1 VEKMSI
7 KTYKNTQKVKKSEK
21 KRTKQGSIAFVDDE
35 YH

>member
-1 VEKMSI
+1 MSI

-21 KRTKQGSIAFVDDE
+21 KRTKQGIVAPVIED